1 MEEALCPKIGME
13 FQSEDE
19 AYNFYNRYGLV
30 VGFNV
35 RKDYL
40 NKDKDGVVTSRRET
54 MKYQIRDLV
63 IEHNHILHISE
74 CAHMMRSQRK
84 VSISQGAQAE
94 IANDA
99 GISLKQSHELMG
111 KEVGGLGNIGY
122 TRDDLKRYLR
132 TKREKGLKYGE
143 TGAMLR
149 YFEEQKLENLSF
161 FHTKQLDCEEQ
172 ITNIFWAD
180 TSMLMDYIC

>member
-1 MEEALCPKIGME
+1 MEEALCLKIGME

-30 VGFNV
+30 VGFSV

-40 NKDKDGVVTSRRET
+40 NKDKEGVITSR
-54 MKYQIRDLV
+54 
-63 IEHNHILHISE
+63 
-74 CAHMMRSQRK
+74 RK

-111 KEVGGLGNIGY
+111 KEAGGLGNIGY

-132 TKREKGLKYGE
+132 TKRERGLKYGE

-149 YFEEQKLENLSF
+149 YFQEQKLKNPSF
-161 FHTKQLDCEEQ
+161 FHVE
-172 ITNIFWAD
+172 
-180 TSMLMDYIC
+180 